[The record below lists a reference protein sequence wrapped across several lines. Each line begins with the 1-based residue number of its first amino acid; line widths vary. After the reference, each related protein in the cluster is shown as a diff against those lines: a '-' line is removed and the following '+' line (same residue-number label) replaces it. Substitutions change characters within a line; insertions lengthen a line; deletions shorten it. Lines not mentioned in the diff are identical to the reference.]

1 MNDQVNRPIVN
12 NELKRQKMLFS
23 VIFGGWGV
31 GGGSVFM
38 WILEGVLILAFVRL
52 CLCQLISASGVVA
65 LTGSGSI
72 KVVFHSVHLFA

>member
-12 NELKRQKMLFS
+12 NELKRKKMLFS
-23 VIFGGWGV
+23 VIFGGWG
-31 GGGSVFM
+31 GESVFM

-52 CLCQLISASGVVA
+52 CLCQLISASRVVA